1 VYINFN
7 IINELGSPAISSNTF
22 ANRPAPGQTGRLF
35 VSIDTYEIYRD
46 TGTGWDLI
54 GGPGSST
61 VTGSGLPGQV
71 TYWTG
76 TNTVDGDNSLF
87 YDDINKVLSIT
98 DDNTLLQLNGT
109 NNAYTMYNSNLVD
122 EYRVGYTNGPL
133 GYQRFSIYDQSGT
146 KEVITID
153 KISRR
158 VGINYQYADALDMPT
173 TTLGVAGS
181 FLATATIQAD
191 FSLTAKLS
199 SSTSIPA
206 GYAGFWASSGTN
218 SINFVNGTSGNQF
231 WFLFPSGTSQLT
243 IPSNS
248 GTLAL
253 LSDIPSL
260 AGYVPTSRTITINGN
275 SQDLTADRTYSVGTV
290 TSVGLSMPSAFTVTN
305 SPITGS
311 GSINVTGAGLA
322 TQYIRGDGQLANFP
336 TNTGGGSSVSYYLNG
351 SVNQGTFGGDTYYE
365 MSRTPVLGAGTDF
378 TISTNGYIAQFITDA
393 NDPAQLSI
401 PSGNWNIELYLQA
414 SSGGGSPNFYIE
426 LYKYDGTTFT
436 LITSNSGTPEVITGG
451 TAIDVYLT
459 SIAIPVTA
467 LSLTDRLAVRI
478 YVNNDGRTITLHTEN
493 NTLDQI
499 ITTFSTG
506 LTALNGLTNQVQY
519 FATGTSGSDFNISST
534 SSTHTFNLPT
544 ASSANRGALS
554 STDWNTFN
562 SKQNAILLTTTGSSG
577 AATFVGSTLNVP
589 NYTLAGLGGVPTSR
603 SITING
609 TSQDL
614 SADRSYSVGTVT
626 SIATSSPLTGG
637 TITGSGTI
645 GIQQASSL
653 LSGFL
658 SSTDWITFNNKQS
671 AISLTTTGSS
681 GAANF
686 VGSTLNV
693 PNYTLAGLGGVPT
706 SRSITINGT
715 SQDLSAN
722 RSYSVGTVTSIATSS
737 PLTGGTITGSG
748 TIGIQVASSSA
759 DGYLSSTDWT
769 TFNNKLSGSVS
780 PNRFAVGTF
789 PAGVT
794 NGNISQSSINGDLTV
809 ENTTGTLVN
818 LRSGTVRTD
827 DVFIGFPTGTNR
839 GSGKIKFSQAQ
850 NIGSPPA
857 TQWVLYLEIDGSKYY
872 VNLTPA

>member
-1 VYINFN
+1 MYINFN
-7 IINELGSPAISSNTF
+7 ILNELGSPAISSNTF

-35 VSIDTYEIYRD
+35 VSTDTYEIYRD

-87 YDDINKVLSIT
+87 YDDINKVLSIS

-109 NNAYTMYNSNLVD
+109 SNAYTMYNSNLID
-122 EYRVGYTNGPL
+122 EYRIGYTNGAL
-133 GYQRFSIYDQSGT
+133 GYQRFSIYDQSGA

-158 VGINYQYADALDMPT
+158 VGINYQYADALDIPT

-365 MSRTPVLGAGTDF
+365 MSKTPVLGAGTDF

-436 LITSNSGTPEVITGG
+436 LITSNNATPEVITGG

-493 NTLDQI
+493 NTLDQV

-534 SSTHTFNLPT
+534 SSTHTFNIPT

-554 STDWNTFN
+554 STDWTTFN
-562 SKQNAILLTTTGSSG
+562 SKQNAISLTTTGSSG
-577 AATFVGSTLNVP
+577 SATFVGSTLNVP

-626 SIATSSPLTGG
+626 SITA
-637 TITGSGTI
+637 
-645 GIQQASSL
+645 
-653 LSGFL
+653 
-658 SSTDWITFNNKQS
+658 
-671 AISLTTTGSS
+671 
-681 GAANF
+681 
-686 VGSTLNV
+686 
-693 PNYTLAGLGGVPT
+693 
-706 SRSITINGT
+706 
-715 SQDLSAN
+715 
-722 RSYSVGTVTSIATSS
+722 SS

-759 DGYLSSTDWT
+759 DGYLSSTDWN
-769 TFNNKLSGSVS
+769 TFNGKLSGSVS
-780 PNRFAVGTF
+780 PSRFAVGTF
-789 PAGVT
+789 PSGVVS
-794 NGNISQSSINGDLTV
+794 GNISQNSISGAVTINNTV
-809 ENTTGTLVN
+809 GTLQD
-818 LRSGTVRTD
+818 LRSNTYQSD
-827 DVFIGFPTGTNR
+827 DVFYGFPTGSNV
-839 GSGKIKFSQAQ
+839 GAGKIKFSQVQ
-850 NIGSPPA
+850 FVGGTP
-857 TQWVLYLEIDGSKYY
+857 VLYVNIDGTSYGI
-872 VNLTPA
+872 NLF

>member
-7 IINELGSPAISSNTF
+7 ILNELGSPAISSNTF

-76 TNTVDGDNSLF
+76 TNTVGGDNSLF

-109 NNAYTMYNSNLVD
+109 SNAYTMYNSNLVD
-122 EYRVGYTNGPL
+122 EYRIGYTNGAL
-133 GYQRFSIYDQSGT
+133 GYQRFSIYDQSGA

-158 VGINYQYADALDMPT
+158 VGINYQYADALDIPT

-290 TSVGLSMPSAFTVTN
+290 TSVGLSMPSAFTVSN

-534 SSTHTFNLPT
+534 SSTHTFNIPT

-554 STDWNTFN
+554 STDWTTFN
-562 SKQNAILLTTTGSSG
+562 SKQNAISLTTTGSSG

-658 SSTDWITFNNKQS
+658 SSTDWSTFNSKQN
-671 AISLTTTGSS
+671 AILLTTTGSS
-681 GAANF
+681 GAATF

-715 SQDLSAN
+715 SQDLSAD
-722 RSYSVGTVTSIATSS
+722 RSYSVGTVTSITVSS
-737 PLTGGTITGSG
+737 PLTGGTIS
-748 TIGIQVASSSA
+748 IPVASSLA
-759 DGYLSSTDWT
+759 NGYLSSTDWN
-769 TFNNKLSGSVS
+769 TFNNKLSGSISFFRV
-780 PNRFAVGTF
+780 PF
-789 PAGVT
+789 
-794 NGNISQSSINGDLTV
+794 NGPTGLSDSNIRQNTLNGSIVIDDS
-809 ENTTGTLVN
+809 TGTLMDLNSNTIKTNIV
-818 LRSGTVRTD
+818 LAGAPL
-827 DVFIGFPTGTNR
+827 PTSKGA
-839 GSGKIKFSQAQ
+839 GKIKFSQVQ
-850 NIGSPPA
+850 ISGGTPY
-857 TQWVLYLEIDGSKYY
+857 LYLDIDGSAYY
-872 VNLTPA
+872 IQLTPA

>member
-1 VYINFN
+1 
-7 IINELGSPAISSNTF
+7 
-22 ANRPAPGQTGRLF
+22 
-35 VSIDTYEIYRD
+35 
-46 TGTGWDLI
+46 
-54 GGPGSST
+54 
-61 VTGSGLPGQV
+61 
-71 TYWTG
+71 
-76 TNTVDGDNSLF
+76 
-87 YDDINKVLSIT
+87 
-98 DDNTLLQLNGT
+98 
-109 NNAYTMYNSNLVD
+109 MYNSNLID
-122 EYRVGYTNGPL
+122 EYRIGYTNGAL
-133 GYQRFSIYDQSGT
+133 GYQRFSIYDQSGA

-158 VGINYQYADALDMPT
+158 VGINYQYADALDIPT

-365 MSRTPVLGAGTDF
+365 MSKTPVLGAGTDF

-436 LITSNSGTPEVITGG
+436 LITSNNATPEVITGG

-493 NTLDQI
+493 NTLDQV

-534 SSTHTFNLPT
+534 SSTHTFNIPT

-554 STDWNTFN
+554 STDWTTFN
-562 SKQNAILLTTTGSSG
+562 SKQNAISLTTTGSSG
-577 AATFVGSTLNVP
+577 SATFVGSTLNVP

-626 SIATSSPLTGG
+626 SITA
-637 TITGSGTI
+637 
-645 GIQQASSL
+645 
-653 LSGFL
+653 
-658 SSTDWITFNNKQS
+658 
-671 AISLTTTGSS
+671 
-681 GAANF
+681 
-686 VGSTLNV
+686 
-693 PNYTLAGLGGVPT
+693 
-706 SRSITINGT
+706 
-715 SQDLSAN
+715 
-722 RSYSVGTVTSIATSS
+722 SS

-759 DGYLSSTDWT
+759 DGYLSSTDWN
-769 TFNNKLSGSVS
+769 TFNGKLSGSVS
-780 PNRFAVGTF
+780 PSRFAVGTF
-789 PAGVT
+789 PSGVVS
-794 NGNISQSSINGDLTV
+794 GNISQNSISGAVTINNTV
-809 ENTTGTLVN
+809 GTLQD
-818 LRSGTVRTD
+818 LRSNTYQSD
-827 DVFIGFPTGTNR
+827 DVFYGFPTGSNV
-839 GSGKIKFSQAQ
+839 GAGKIKFSQVQ
-850 NIGSPPA
+850 FVGGTP
-857 TQWVLYLEIDGSKYY
+857 VLYVNIDGTSYGI
-872 VNLTPA
+872 NLF